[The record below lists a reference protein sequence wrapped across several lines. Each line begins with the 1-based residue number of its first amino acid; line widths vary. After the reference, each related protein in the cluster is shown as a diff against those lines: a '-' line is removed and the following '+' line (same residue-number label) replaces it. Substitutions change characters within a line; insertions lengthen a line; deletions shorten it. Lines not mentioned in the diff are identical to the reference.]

1 MEPETQIITK
11 MVIPLVILVL
21 NVVLT
26 ALVGLVMFFMRDFR
40 GSIREKFSE
49 QDKKIDGVKDDLSEF
64 KARLPQQ
71 YVLRDDFIRTIT
83 AFDTKLDRM
92 GENVNKKIDQYINEV
107 RRDKGED
114 K

>member
-40 GSIREKFSE
+40 GSIRDQFSGQE
-49 QDKKIDGVKDDLSEF
+49 KKIEAVKDDFSEF

-83 AFDTKLDRM
+83 AFDAKLDRM
-92 GENVNKKIDQYINEV
+92 GENVSKKIDQYINET
-107 RRDKGED
+107 RGDK
-114 K
+114 